1 MNKKRRLIWAMV
13 LLAFIASGPA
23 LFGQTGLMGQ
33 QIPPM
38 PRLWDEGL
46 GSWASLGLGPSGLV
60 AAFSREF
67 DYTVATLR
75 AGFYW
80 RSEAFSGGDMAM
92 TVGLPLSRGRVF
104 ASVGGGLGC
113 MIGKLSLG
121 PKTKAYL
128 ALAADLQV
136 SLRLSSR
143 LALGLYAPV
152 SVSAH
157 KAVGGICLCLQYGR
171 WQLSKAGR
179 K

>member
-1 MNKKRRLIWAMV
+1 MNKKRLVIWAIVSLV
-13 LLAFIASGPA
+13 LAASGPA
-23 LFGQTGLMGQ
+23 LFGQAGRTGQ

-38 PRLWDEGL
+38 PRIWDEGL
-46 GSWASLGLGPSGLV
+46 GSWASLGFGPSGLV
-60 AAFSREF
+60 AAFTRQLEH
-67 DYTVATLR
+67 TVGTLR

-80 RSEAFSGGDMAM
+80 GSEAFSGGDMAM

-113 MIGKLSLG
+113 MIGRLSLD

-143 LALGLYAPV
+143 VALGLYAPL
-152 SVSAH
+152 SVSTH

-171 WQLSKAGR
+171 WQI
-179 K
+179 

>member
-1 MNKKRRLIWAMV
+1 MNKKRLAIWATV
-13 LLAFIASGPA
+13 LLALTASGPA
-23 LFGQTGLMGQ
+23 LFGQVGRAGQ
-33 QIPPM
+33 QIPPL
-38 PRLWDEGL
+38 PSLWDEGL

-60 AAFSREF
+60 AAFSRELEH
-67 DYTVATLR
+67 TVGTLR

-80 RSEAFSGGDMAM
+80 GSEAFSGGDVAM

-104 ASVGGGLGC
+104 ASVGGGVGC
-113 MIGKLSLG
+113 MIGKLSLD

-143 LALGLYAPV
+143 VALGLYAPV
-152 SVSAH
+152 SVSTH

-171 WQLSKAGR
+171 WQLSKAGG

>member
-1 MNKKRRLIWAMV
+1 MNKKRLLIKAMFLLV
-13 LLAFIASGPA
+13 LTASGPA
-23 LFGQTGLMGQ
+23 LFGQAGRTGQ

-38 PRLWDEGL
+38 PRLWDEGR
-46 GSWASLGLGPSGLV
+46 GSWASLGFGPFGLV

-67 DYTVATLR
+67 EHTVGTLR

-80 RSEAFSGGDMAM
+80 GSEAFSGGDMAM

-104 ASVGGGLGC
+104 ASVGGGLGF
-113 MIGKLSLG
+113 MIGKLSLD

-128 ALAADLQV
+128 AFAADLQV

-143 LALGLYAPV
+143 VALGLYAPV
-152 SVSAH
+152 SVSTH
-157 KAVGGICLCLQYGR
+157 KAVGGICLCLQFGR
-171 WQLSKAGR
+171 WQLPEAGG